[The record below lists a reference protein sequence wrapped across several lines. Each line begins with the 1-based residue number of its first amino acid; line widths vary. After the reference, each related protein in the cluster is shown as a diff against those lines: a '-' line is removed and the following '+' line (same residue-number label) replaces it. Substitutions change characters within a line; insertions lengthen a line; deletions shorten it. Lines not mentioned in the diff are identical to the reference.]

1 MAGRHDERRLRQ
13 LPNRDRHAV
22 GLAEQHHHGA
32 VLMTQQTTDPRH
44 QTTGSVLRSGHGRER
59 SLRLDRFGGSAELRV
74 QPPAGRAA
82 DAQARL
88 DRAAAILADVD
99 RTLSRFDPAS
109 ELCRLNAD
117 PRTHVPAS
125 PLMLRFVEAVGW
137 AGRRSGGLVDAT
149 RLPDVERAGYLHH
162 LAIEAH
168 PELGAVRVGA
178 PVPAAVPRLD
188 AALCELAA
196 SVPAMPAPR
205 LNDAWRYVL
214 ATPEAVDRPAGL
226 RLDSGGIGKGLAA
239 DLAAEELR
247 GAPAW
252 LVDCGGDLRI
262 GGTARQPRPVDVR
275 DPVDGSQIIH
285 RLHITRGAVATSGT
299 TRRAWE
305 IDGVR
310 HHHLIDPRTGEP
322 ADTGVLQV
330 TALAP
335 TALEAEVLAKTA
347 LLHGEDRAHEH
358 LPHGGVIVTD
368 AGHVLV
374 VPPPRVHQVPRTRRR
389 QRAQF
394 HVPGHGQVVRPRRPR
409 A

>member
-1 MAGRHDERRLRQ
+1 MTRQ
-13 LPNRDRHAV
+13 H
-22 GLAEQHHHGA
+22 
-32 VLMTQQTTDPRH
+32 TTDRPR
-44 QTTGSVLRSGHGRER
+44 TPELLRGGPGRER
-59 SLRLDRFGGSAELRV
+59 SLVVERFGGTAELRV
-74 QPPAGRAA
+74 QPPTGRAA
-82 DAQARL
+82 EAQARL
-88 DRAAAILADVD
+88 DRAAGVLADVD
-99 RTLSRFDPAS
+99 RTLSRFDPAT

-117 PRTHVPAS
+117 PRSSVPAS

-137 AGRRSGGLVDAT
+137 AARRSGGLVDAT

-162 LAIEAH
+162 LAIPAH
-168 PELGAVRVGA
+168 PELGAARGA
-178 PVPAAVPRLD
+178 APTPTPTVLPRLD
-188 AALCELAA
+188 AALRELAA
-196 SVPAMPAPR
+196 GIPALPAPEID
-205 LNDAWRYVL
+205 DAWRYVL
-214 ATPEAVDRPAGL
+214 AAPDAVERPAGV

-239 DLAAEELR
+239 DLAAEVLR

-275 DPVDGSQIIH
+275 DPIDGSQVIH
-285 RLHITRGAVATSGT
+285 RLHVTRGAVATSGT

-305 IDGVR
+305 TDGLR

-322 ADTGVLQV
+322 ADTGVIQV

-347 LLHGEDRAHEH
+347 LLHGTDHAHDH
-358 LPHGGVIVTD
+358 LPHGGVVVTE

-374 VPPPRVHQVPRTRRR
+374 VPPPRVHQIQRARRR

-394 HVPGHGQVVRPRRPR
+394 HVPGHGQVVRPLRPR
-409 A
+409 S